1 MTHILVIDDEASVRT
16 LVRQVL
22 EEEGHLVDEAA
33 DGEEG
38 LAQLQSTPIE
48 LVITDIFM
56 PHKEGIE
63 TIRELRRQFPGV
75 KIIAISGGGRQSR
88 LEPPLSEAQLFGAHN
103 ILAKPFTPQ
112 ELLTVVNTA
121 LGQSTDHSS
130 EVLK

>member
-1 MTHILVIDDEASVRT
+1 MIHILVIDDEASVRA

-22 EEEGHLVDEAA
+22 EEEGYLVSEAA

-38 LAQLQSTPIE
+38 LSQLQSTPID

-63 TIRELRRQFPGV
+63 TIREMRRQFSNV
-75 KIIAISGGGRQSR
+75 KVIAISGGGRQSR
-88 LEPPLSEAQLFGAHN
+88 LEPPLSEAALFGAHH

-112 ELLTVVNTA
+112 ELRTVVNTA
-121 LGQSTDHSS
+121 LGQSVGHSTES
-130 EVLK
+130 LK

>member
-1 MTHILVIDDEASVRT
+1 MIHILVIDDEASVRT

-22 EEEGHLVDEAA
+22 EEEGHLVNEAA

-38 LAQLQSTPIE
+38 LAQLQSTPID

-63 TIRELRRQFPGV
+63 TIRELRRQFSGV
-75 KIIAISGGGRQSR
+75 KIIAISGGGRQSC
-88 LEPPLSEAQLFGAHN
+88 LEPPLSEAKLFGAHH

-112 ELLTVVNTA
+112 ELVTVVNTA
-121 LGQSTDHSS
+121 LGHKLVTAQRD
-130 EVLK
+130 